1 MEKSISESGGLIRV
15 IRPSLKKVS
24 TQKDK
29 SSSDF
34 GKYINPDY
42 DPDSLIAIYE
52 KNSTANKCIS
62 LTATKTVSNGWNI
75 TSTKEDDPD
84 EQLAHDFFNSI
95 NPEESFEDV
104 IISMITD
111 RQTVGSA
118 ALEIC
123 RNQATQKPEHIYH
136 MPISNVRVAKGKDGK
151 FKTGQR
157 FAELDCNSQIANWY
171 NRYYSDPEN
180 RTKKNGYDRQLNGSG
195 KPTNDV
201 MWFKLPNPKSRWYG
215 TAPSI
220 SLLKLYLI
228 AIYAEDF
235 NVNEFENGM
244 LNKLAITVKNGKLTR
259 DSISGLKAYMEE
271 LIASKQWSSIPVL
284 QATGQNAEV
293 KIERLSPDVKESSFI
308 DTLKFIREN
317 VYVAFGVPPIML
329 GLVENSTLAN
339 QAAQE
344 KKFYETEIKPLQ
356 KQIARR
362 FTKML
367 QEDFGWKNLTFA
379 FNEPNFEDEQ
389 KRAELDLKNK
399 EAGVLSIN
407 EIRSKAGLEP
417 VDGGDRPFIMTSF
430 GVIFV
435 DEIENMNT
443 EEAVEKMHSRVSEKL
458 IDGLLNYKK
467 SLQGKVQEKLIKDG
481 QDGGEEDKYN
491 ENE

>member
-1 MEKSISESGGLIRV
+1 MDNSISESGGLIRV
-15 IRPSLKKVS
+15 PRADLKKAS

-29 SSSDF
+29 NAKDY
-34 GKYINPDY
+34 GKYIDPEY

-62 LTATKTVSNGWNI
+62 LIATKTVSNGWNI
-75 TSTKEDDPD
+75 TSSEDKDPD
-84 EQLAHDFFNSI
+84 EESAYEFFNHC

-104 IISMITD
+104 IIAMVTD

-118 ALEIC
+118 SLEIC
-123 RNQATQKPEHIYH
+123 RNQATQMPEYIYH
-136 MPISNVRVAKGKDGK
+136 MPISNVRVGKGEKND

-157 FAELDCNSQIANWY
+157 FAELDSNGLIANWY
-171 NRYYSDPEN
+171 NRYYADPTN
-180 RTKKNGYDRQLNGSG
+180 RTKKNGYDRKINGTG
-195 KPTNDV
+195 KATNDV

-259 DSISGLKAYMEE
+259 DSIEGLKAYMQE

-293 KIERLSPDVKESSFI
+293 KIERLSPDIKESSFLE
-308 DTLKFIREN
+308 TMKFIREN
-317 VYVAFGVPPIML
+317 IYVAFGVPPIML
-329 GLVENSTLAN
+329 GLVENATLAN

-356 KQIARR
+356 NQIARR
-362 FTKML
+362 FTRML
-367 QEDFGWKNLTFA
+367 QEDFGYKNLTFA

-389 KRAELDLKNK
+389 KRAELDLKNQQ
-399 EAGVLSIN
+399 AGVLSIN
-407 EIRSKAGLEP
+407 EIRSKAGLDP
-417 VDGGDRPFIMTSF
+417 VGGGDRPFIMTSF
-430 GVIFV
+430 GVIFI
-435 DEIENMNT
+435 DEIENMST

-467 SLQGKVQEKLIKDG
+467 SLEGKVQEKLIKDG
-481 QDGGEEDKYN
+481 QDGGEETKYN
-491 ENE
+491 EKE